1 MPKPKPPGRPW
12 WGRAG
17 RADGEGVATVPP
29 AGDAAAVPDAG
40 EPDVAAIATPAPAS
54 RAVTATP
61 ARIRGRPGSLR
72 LPSMSERLPSGPARP
87 SRRRVQGHTQQPS
100 WALAEKALRKHPTPR
115 SGQPPW
121 HRSRLA
127 RDFRCVLPPADYIK
141 FMIMKIG
148 RASC

>member
-17 RADGEGVATVPP
+17 RADGEGVAAVPP

-61 ARIRGRPGSLR
+61 ARISGRPGSLR
-72 LPSMSERLPSGPARP
+72 VPSMSERLPSGPTRP
-87 SRRRVQGHTQQPS
+87 SRRRVQGNTQQPS
-100 WALAEKALRKHPTPR
+100 WALAEKALRITQL
-115 SGQPPW
+115 G
-121 HRSRLA
+121 SRLA
-127 RDFRCVLPPADYIK
+127 RDFGCVPTS
-141 FMIMKIG
+141 
-148 RASC
+148 R